1 MQFRQLGR
9 SGLRVSALTLGTMTF
24 GGAGAFAKV
33 GATDVE
39 GAGRLVDRCRDAGV
53 NMLDTANI
61 YSNGLSEEIIGQ
73 VMHGRWGDMLVAT
86 KARMRT
92 GAGPNGG
99 GSSRQHLVG
108 EVEKSLRRLRRDH
121 IDLFYLHEWDGE
133 TPLEETMSALDD
145 LVRAGKIR
153 YIGASNFSAWHLMKA
168 QWTADRMRT
177 APFISQQIH
186 YSLQSREAEYEL
198 VPVALDQGLGIL
210 VWSPLT
216 GGLLTGKYRR
226 DVKGPEGSRH
236 LNEWNEP
243 PIHDEGK
250 LWDIVDV
257 LVDVA
262 ERRGVPPAQIAL
274 AWLLGRPA
282 VTSLVIGARN
292 EDQLAVNLGC
302 LDVELTAEDRNRLD
316 LVSAPTLIYPY
327 WHQAWTA
334 SDRLS
339 PADLSLLAPHVAARS
354 GGASPG
360 K

>member
-1 MQFRQLGR
+1 MQYRQLGR

-39 GAGRLVDRCRDAGV
+39 GAGRLVEHCRDAGV

-92 GAGPNGG
+92 GADPNSG

-108 EVEKSLRRLRRDH
+108 EVEKSLKRLRRDH

-177 APFISQQIH
+177 VPFVSQQIH

-243 PIHDEGK
+243 PNGNSSC
-250 LWDIVDV
+250 
-257 LVDVA
+257 
-262 ERRGVPPAQIAL
+262 RRNCGSWSCVKAA
-274 AWLLGRPA
+274 
-282 VTSLVIGARN
+282 N
-292 EDQLAVNLGC
+292 
-302 LDVELTAEDRNRLD
+302 
-316 LVSAPTLIYPY
+316 
-327 WHQAWTA
+327 
-334 SDRLS
+334 S
-339 PADLSLLAPHVAARS
+339 PSC
-354 GGASPG
+354 
-360 K
+360 